1 MVIPLARLSKLKRP
15 VRLIVRYEVSDG
27 RSGEDVVLVDQ
38 KWSFGRVGGDE
49 APTVETDDR
58 RVSRGALV
66 IRDSGPGPVVFR
78 GQRGEQ
84 ARVGLVSDDG
94 STEWLAEGK
103 ASNLTTTAR
112 RVTFD
117 LQDENVLSLEV
128 EFADRGSVVERQQAA
143 QPHLTLVPDPDDTTE
158 QP

>member
-1 MVIPLARLSKLKRP
+1 M
-15 VRLIVRYEVSDG
+15 IVRYEVSDG

-38 KWSFGRVGGDE
+38 KWTFGRHGGDE
-49 APTVETDDR
+49 TPTVETDDR

-78 GQRGEQ
+78 GQRGDQ

-94 STEWLAEGK
+94 TTEWLEEGT
-103 ASNLTTTAR
+103 AGNLTATAR

-117 LQDENVLSLEV
+117 LDEENVLTLEV
-128 EFADRGSVVERQQAA
+128 EFADRGTVVERQQQAERS
-143 QPHLTLVPDPDDTTE
+143 HLSVVPDVAESTDVP
-158 QP
+158 